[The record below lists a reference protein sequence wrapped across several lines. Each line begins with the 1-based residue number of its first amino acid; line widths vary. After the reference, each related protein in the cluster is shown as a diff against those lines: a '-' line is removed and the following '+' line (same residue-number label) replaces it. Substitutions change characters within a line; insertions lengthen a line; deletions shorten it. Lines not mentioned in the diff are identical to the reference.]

1 MIERLYSSEINANMH
16 GKEVSVAGWI
26 HEIRKLG
33 GIAFVVLRDREGFV
47 QITLPKKE
55 VSKEVFK
62 GLTSLSKESVVV
74 VKGVVRAEP
83 KAPNGYE
90 IIPKE
95 YKLLS
100 RAEQPLP
107 LDPTGKVKANLDT
120 RLDNRFLDLRKHE
133 VMSIFKIRS
142 EVLHFAREFFR
153 SRGFIEVHTPR
164 IISTSSEGG
173 AELFPVAYF
182 EKEAFLAQ
190 SPQLYKQ
197 MLMATG
203 FDRVFEIATYF
214 RAEEHDTVW
223 HLNEITAIDSEI
235 AFIESEEDVMNVVEN
250 LIYHVMKNLNETCE
264 KELKKLKVEIN
275 PQKPPYPRIE
285 YKKALEILEDHGYV
299 LPYGEDLTTE
309 AEKLLGEIMKEEG
322 YDLYFITKYP
332 IKIKPFY
339 TMPEGEELSRAFDL
353 EFKGREIVSGSQRI
367 HDHDLL
373 VKMIKEKGLRVES
386 FENYLKAFRYGMPP
400 HGGFGMGLERFL
412 MQLLDLKNIREA
424 VLFPRDR
431 KRLEP

>member
-1 MIERLYSSEINANMH
+1 MIERLYSSEINPSMH
-16 GKEVSVAGWI
+16 GREVSVAGWV

-47 QITLPKKE
+47 QITMPKKE
-55 VSKEVFK
+55 VSRDVFK

-95 YKLLS
+95 YRLLS

-120 RLDNRFLDLRKHE
+120 RLDNRFIDLRKHE
-133 VMSIFKIRS
+133 IMAIFKIRS

-203 FDRVFEIATYF
+203 MDKVFEIATYF

-235 AFIESEEDVMNVVEN
+235 AFIESEEDVMEVIEN
-250 LIYHVMKNLNETCE
+250 LVYYIMKNLSESYE
-264 KELKKLKVEIN
+264 KELKKLGVEIY
-275 PQKPPYPRIE
+275 PQKPPFPRIE
-285 YKKALEILEDHGYV
+285 YKRALEILEENGYI

-309 AEKLLGEIMKEEG
+309 AEKKLGEVMKDEG

-339 TMPEGEELSRAFDL
+339 TMPEENGLSRAFDL

-367 HDHDLL
+367 HEYELL
-373 VKMIKEKGLRVES
+373 VKMIKAKGLRVES

-400 HGGFGMGLERFL
+400 HGGFGMGLERFI
-412 MQLLDLKNIREA
+412 MQLLNLKNIREA

>member
-1 MIERLYSSEINANMH
+1 MIERLYSSEINASMH
-16 GKEVSVAGWI
+16 GKEVIVAGWI

-33 GIAFVVLRDREGFV
+33 GIAFVILRDREGFV
-47 QITLPKKE
+47 QITMPKKE
-55 VSKEVFK
+55 VSREIFK

-74 VKGVVRAEP
+74 VKGTVRAEP

-90 IIPKE
+90 IIPKD
-95 YKLLS
+95 YSLLS

-120 RLDNRFLDLRKHE
+120 RLDNRFIDLRKHE
-133 VMSIFKIRS
+133 IMAIFKIRS
-142 EVLHFAREFFR
+142 EVLHYAREFFR

-203 FDRVFEIATYF
+203 MDKVFEIATYF

-235 AFIESEEDVMNVVEN
+235 AFIESEEDVMNVIEN
-250 LIYHVMKNLNETCE
+250 LVYYIIKNIKDSCE
-264 KELKKLKVEIN
+264 KELEKIGAEIN
-275 PQKPPYPRIE
+275 VQKPPFPRIE
-285 YKKALEILEDHGYV
+285 YKKALKILENNGYI

-309 AEKLLGEIMKEEG
+309 AEKMLGELMKEKG
-322 YDLYFITKYP
+322 YELYFITKYP

-339 TMPEGEELSRAFDL
+339 TMPEGNELSRSFDL

-367 HDHDLL
+367 HDYDLL
-373 VKMIKEKGLRVES
+373 VEMIKSKGLRIES
-386 FENYLKAFRYGMPP
+386 FENYLRAFKYGMPP